1 MGNLM
6 VMKTGE
12 IANPSPVTVTPD
24 LFAAQALALR
34 NERKIGALM
43 VVDDQGNP
51 WVFYKSMIYCAQV
64 SLNRF
69 HAATA

>member
-1 MGNLM
+1 M

-24 LFAAQALALR
+24 LFAAQALALL
-34 NERKIGALM
+34 NDRKIGALM
-43 VVDDQGNP
+43 VVDDQGKP
-51 WVFYKSMIYCAQV
+51 VVFYKSMMYCAQM

-69 HAATA
+69 RAATA

>member
-1 MGNLM
+1 MGNLI

-24 LFAAQALALR
+24 LFAAQALARL
-34 NERKIGALM
+34 NDRKIGVLM
-43 VVDDQGNP
+43 VVDDQGKP
-51 WVFYKSMIYCAQV
+51 VGVLQIHDYCTQV

-69 HAATA
+69 RAATA